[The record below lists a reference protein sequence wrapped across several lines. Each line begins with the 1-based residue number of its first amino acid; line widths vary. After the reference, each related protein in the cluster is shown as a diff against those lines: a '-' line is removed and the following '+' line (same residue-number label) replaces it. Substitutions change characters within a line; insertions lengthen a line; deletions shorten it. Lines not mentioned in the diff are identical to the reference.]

1 MKVLGIETS
10 TEVCSVG
17 LWIDHETSYE
27 RSIVESR
34 IHSEKLLTLIE
45 HVLEIEKMVPK
56 DIHAVAVSIGPGS
69 FSGLRIGLSTAKG
82 LCHALDI
89 PLMAVPTME
98 ALAYQALAEHNEFKR
113 ILIALDAKQG
123 EYYTAHYSRS
133 RGEIVESEPASI
145 VDMGELASKIYST
158 PLTGS
163 NSIDVVLTDQVK
175 RLSSSLEKPTVLMD
189 VKQFYS
195 GRNIAAR
202 GKHLADVGKFFDLEH
217 SEPLYLKDFVVRSMR
232 KTGHCATT

>member
-27 RSIVESR
+27 RSIVESH

-98 ALAYQALAEHNEFKR
+98 ALAYQALAEHNEFER

-123 EYYTAHYSRS
+123 EYYMAHYSKS
-133 RGEIVESEPASI
+133 RGEIVESESASI
-145 VDMGELASKIYST
+145 VQMVELASKIY
-158 PLTGS
+158 S
-163 NSIDVVLTDQVK
+163 NSIDVVLTDQVNK
-175 RLSSSLEKPTVLMD
+175 LSCSLEKPTVLMD
-189 VKQFYS
+189 VKKFYS

-202 GKHLADVGKFFDLEH
+202 GKRLADVGKFVDLEH